1 MNTFIALTVTDGQ
14 RFKEE
19 FEREL
24 QKREGCA
31 SP

>member
-1 MNTFIALTVTDGQ
+1 MATFIAGMTTDGQ

-19 FEREL
+19 IGREL